1 MSGRSEDLAVRRV
14 AGTGVPVRGDD
25 INTDQIYPAR
35 FMKTTT
41 WEDVGEYAFY
51 DQRRDEHD
59 ELNDHPF
66 NTYKGANILV
76 VNDNFGCGSSREH
89 APRALH
95 RWGIEAIIG
104 ESYAE
109 IFRDNCKSIG
119 VPAARADPEVVQEL
133 QAFIEE
139 HPAAGLEL
147 DIVEERVVYDDVTVD
162 VDIESGMQEA
172 LVEGIWDTVTLM
184 RSNLDAVHEVA
195 ADLPY
200 IDG

>member
-1 MSGRSEDLAVRRV
+1 MSGTSEELAVRRV

-25 INTDQIYPAR
+25 VNTDQIYPAR

-51 DQRRDEHD
+51 DQRRDDAGEM
-59 ELNDHPF
+59 NDHPF
-66 NTYKGANILV
+66 NEYKGANILV

-104 ESYAE
+104 ESFAE

-119 VPAARADPEVVQEL
+119 VPAARADRAVVREL
-133 QAFIEE
+133 QAFIEANPE
-139 HPAAGLEL
+139 AGIEL
-147 DIVEERVVYDDVTVD
+147 DVVEERVVYDDATVA

-184 RSNLDAVHEVA
+184 RSNLDEVHDVA
-195 ADLPY
+195 TGLPY